1 MEAIVK
7 KLLLLF
13 LFFSVTSTANA
24 ELHTETIQYTSGGV
38 QLNGFLAY
46 DDSLKG
52 KRPGILVVHEW
63 WGHNEHARQRARM
76 LAELGYTAFALDMY
90 GTGKLADHPDKASE
104 FMNAAFKNWEAS
116 KAKFKAAKKLLQEHA
131 TVDAQRIGAIGF
143 CFGGAVSIRM
153 ARGGEDLKGVVGFHS
168 ALPDQPKMA
177 KNQVTA
183 SILVINGAE
192 DAFLTSDTV
201 ASFVKEM
208 VDANTDFTYMS
219 LKGVRHSY
227 TNPMADEISKRLN
240 MPALKYDKQADH
252 ESWKVMHQ
260 FFQRVFAK

>member
-1 MEAIVK
+1 MK

-13 LFFSVTSTANA
+13 LFFGITSTANA
-24 ELHTETIQYTSGGV
+24 GVHTETIQYTSGGTS
-38 QLNGFLAY
+38 LTGFLAY
-46 DDSLKG
+46 DDTIKG

-63 WGHNEHARQRARM
+63 WGHNEHARERARM
-76 LAELGYTAFALDMY
+76 LAQLGYTAFALDMY
-90 GTGKLADHPDKASE
+90 GSGKLAHHPKKAGE

-116 KAKFKAAKKLLQEHA
+116 KAKFRAAKKILQSHA
-131 TVDAQRIGAIGF
+131 TVDPEKIGAIGF

-153 ARGGEDLKGVVGFHS
+153 AKGGEDLKGIVGFHS

-192 DAFLTSDTV
+192 DPFLTSDTV

-208 VDANTDFTYMS
+208 VDANVNFTYMS

-227 TNPMADEISKRLN
+227 TNPMADEFRKKFNL
-240 MPALKYDKQADH
+240 PGLKYDKAADKK
-252 ESWKVMHQ
+252 SWKVMHQ
-260 FFQRVFAK
+260 FFQRVFAE